1 MSVKIQGMKK
11 TTGAFGTVQYS
22 YKGATIKKSSARYMS
37 SMYDFTFEGVRV
49 MASTLADAAN
59 QIDSIITKAGN

>member
-1 MSVKIQGMKK
+1 MTTKIQGMKK

-22 YKGATIKKSSARYMS
+22 YKGATIKKSSARYMTN
-37 SMYDFTFEGVRV
+37 MYDFTFEDVRV

-59 QIDSIITKAGN
+59 QIDAIIAKAGN

>member
-1 MSVKIQGMKK
+1 MAKIQGMKK

-37 SMYDFTFEGVRV
+37 SMYDFTFEDVRIIT
-49 MASTLADAAN
+49 STLADAAK
-59 QIDSIITKAGN
+59 QIDAVIAKAGA